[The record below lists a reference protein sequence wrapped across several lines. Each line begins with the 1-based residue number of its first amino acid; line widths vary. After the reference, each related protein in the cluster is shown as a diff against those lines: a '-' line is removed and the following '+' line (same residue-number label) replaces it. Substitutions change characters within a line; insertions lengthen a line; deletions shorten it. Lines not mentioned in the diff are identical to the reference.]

1 MQAVK
6 RKYKT
11 LQSVADERG
20 VDVHTMLT
28 DAFRE
33 HATIRSAASALG
45 LSYTSVQWWL
55 ARNGF
60 EVQQVGQLVPRHTF
74 TEAK

>member
-1 MQAVK
+1 MQMVK

-11 LQSVADERG
+11 LQSVADELG

-28 DAFRE
+28 EAFRE
-33 HATIRSAASALG
+33 HATIRSAAAALG

-55 ARNGF
+55 ARNGLQ
-60 EVQQVGQLVPRHTF
+60 VQQTGTLVKRVEP
-74 TEAK
+74 KSQN